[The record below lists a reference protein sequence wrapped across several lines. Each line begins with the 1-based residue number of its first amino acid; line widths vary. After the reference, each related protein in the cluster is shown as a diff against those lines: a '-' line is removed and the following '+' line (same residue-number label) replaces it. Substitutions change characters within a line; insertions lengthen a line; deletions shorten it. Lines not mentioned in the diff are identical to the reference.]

1 MIKKM
6 ILLSSA
12 AILSANVAIATA
24 YAGNCELPSQNPAN
38 IQATLH
44 TTYMPNLLPVVL
56 NSESKLGLSAEHCKA
71 FNKFKNEKAPGGAK
85 LSKQI
90 LSLESQSHDE
100 ALRGASWKQLQA
112 RNDEIQ
118 ALRNKLAN
126 GKIKCHQFVKSQ
138 LNNEQYTK
146 LINEI
151 YPEFLKGMK
160 NKAYK

>member
-1 MIKKM
+1 MNKIALLGTTA
-6 ILLSSA
+6 LLSMQLMSA
-12 AILSANVAIATA
+12 ANASV
-24 YAGNCELPSQNPAN
+24 CEVPTQKPAN

-56 NSESKLGLSAEHCKA
+56 NSEEALNLSREQCQA

-85 LSKQI
+85 ISKDI
-90 LSLESQSHDE
+90 LALEKQSHDQ
-100 ALRGASWKQLQA
+100 ALNGATWEQLEA
-112 RNDEIQ
+112 RNLEIQ

-138 LNNEQYTK
+138 LSEEQYTK
-146 LINEI
+146 LISQI

-160 NKAYK
+160 AKAYK